1 MIPFKLRV
9 LLADDHPTVLMGVQY
24 ALASNE
30 MISVNGIARDSTE
43 LIGLL
48 DKVQYDV
55 LVTDY
60 SMPRGNYGDGMA
72 LLSLI
77 RQRYPKLKIVVF
89 TMMES
94 AMIVH
99 SALNLGC
106 SCIVS
111 KCDDIS
117 HLILAVHSAY
127 TDGRHLSPSMEKI
140 AVSIDRN
147 IQRGEPNAVLSN
159 REMEVVRFFVS
170 GLRVCEI
177 AERLHRSKKT
187 ISAQKT
193 AAMHKLG
200 ISRDADLVRYGM
212 EKGFVPSSMFSGE
225 GATVNGA

>member
-127 TDGRHLSPSMEKI
+127 TNGRHLSPSMEKI

-200 ISRDADLVRYGM
+200 IRRDADLVRYGM

-225 GATVNGA
+225 GAAVNGA

>member
-9 LLADDHPTVLMGVQY
+9 LLADDHPVVLKGVQY
-24 ALASNE
+24 ALASSE
-30 MISVNGIARDSTE
+30 MISVNGTARDSTE
-43 LIGLL
+43 LIGSL

-106 SCIVS
+106 SCVVS

-117 HLILAVHSAY
+117 HLILAIHSAY
-127 TDGRHLSPSMEKI
+127 TNGRHLSPSMEKL

-147 IQRGEPNAVLSN
+147 IRHGEQKPVLTK

-187 ISAQKT
+187 ISAQKS

-200 ISRDADLVRYGM
+200 IHRDADLVRYGI
-212 EKGFVPSSMFSGE
+212 EKGFAPSSMSPGE
-225 GATVNGA
+225 PFTVDGA